1 MGALIFFAS
10 RLYDLHHPVTWA
22 CSRLFGQV
30 AVRQRC
36 RVPVKRAFGKP
47 RFLIRTS
54 MLAME
59 RQSMEI
65 PSGLPHFQGLDEEIR
80 YFVATIKVQYEI

>member
-1 MGALIFFAS
+1 
-10 RLYDLHHPVTWA
+10 
-22 CSRLFGQV
+22 
-30 AVRQRC
+30 
-36 RVPVKRAFGKP
+36 
-47 RFLIRTS
+47 

-65 PSGLPHFQGLDEEIR
+65 PSGLPHFQGLDDEIR